1 MYLEES
7 VLKYD
12 IFNAKP
18 TRIYVEMIVP
28 EFYLQDNAEEIIH
41 VQIIIKKF
49 ILKTVIPIAKTFVI
63 FENCQCSYILGTAH
77 NNELNDYYVKDK
89 TYLEGLVKNAGS
101 RE

>member
-41 VQIIIKKF
+41 VQIKIKKF
-49 ILKTVIPIAKTFVI
+49 ILQTVIPFAI
-63 FENCQCSYILGTAH
+63 NCQCLYILGTAH
-77 NNELNDYYVKDK
+77 NNELNDYYVRDK